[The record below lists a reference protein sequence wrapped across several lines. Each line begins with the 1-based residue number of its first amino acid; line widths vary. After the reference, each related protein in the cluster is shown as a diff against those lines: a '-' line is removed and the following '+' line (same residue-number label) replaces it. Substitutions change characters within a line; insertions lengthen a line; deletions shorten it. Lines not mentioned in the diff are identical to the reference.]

1 MPSTCAGRN
10 IQVVSGHSIPDQR
23 RKVER
28 RAGDCVMELTKE
40 ERERVKAH
48 IGEMLN
54 GKSANNATNEEMKQ
68 AVIELMSLTYC
79 DWQRRFG

>member
-1 MPSTCAGRN
+1 
-10 IQVVSGHSIPDQR
+10 
-23 RKVER
+23 
-28 RAGDCVMELTKE
+28 MELTKE